1 VKRFRAAIT
10 LGLMLAALPVC
21 TMALSS
27 APLAAQTPADS
38 NSAHAGSEPGGAG
51 TPIPAVSPAGPAM
64 VPVGQDTA
72 FDNRARMVNMQ
83 LRCPVCQGASI
94 QESPSAEATAMK
106 EIVRER
112 LSAGESEDE
121 IKAYFVSR
129 YGDWILLAPPAHGIN
144 ILVYILPVVLLAA
157 GGFFVYRTAKSWT
170 NAAA

>member
-1 VKRFRAAIT
+1 M
-10 LGLMLAALPVC
+10 LGLSILGLLAVAP
-21 TMALSS
+21 S
-27 APLAAQTPADS
+27 ASASTPAVASARIGAQTPTDS
-38 NSAHAGSEPGGAG
+38 NSAHAGGDAGRAG
-51 TPIPAVSPAGPAM
+51 TPIPAVSPNGPAV

-72 FDNRARMVNMQ
+72 FDNQARLINMQ
-83 LRCPVCQGASI
+83 LRCPVCQGSSI

-112 LSAGESEDE
+112 LSKGESEDE

-144 ILVYILPVVLLAA
+144 LLVYILPVVLLAA

>member
-1 VKRFRAAIT
+1 
-10 LGLMLAALPVC
+10 
-21 TMALSS
+21 
-27 APLAAQTPADS
+27 
-38 NSAHAGSEPGGAG
+38 
-51 TPIPAVSPAGPAM
+51 
-64 VPVGQDTA
+64 
-72 FDNRARMVNMQ
+72 MQ
-83 LRCPVCQGASI
+83 LRCPVCQGSSI

-112 LSAGESEDE
+112 LSKGESEDE

-144 ILVYILPVVLLAA
+144 LLVYILPVVLLAA